1 MKNLLSANKKAGG
14 RMRNRRGRGLQRT
27 LITADVFSR
36 KHRLLIHF
44 SGEKFNWPGGP
55 ATAGFN
61 WPEMKIY
68 WPGPTDPRLKK
79 ALAIKEETIAINR
92 DWV

>member
-1 MKNLLSANKKAGG
+1 
-14 RMRNRRGRGLQRT
+14 MRNRRGRGLQRT